1 MERPDSGRFAT
12 AALVGLAGL
21 LVAVRVAGLGQYP
34 LAHPDEGFWACGS
47 RNVVLYGDELLDG
60 RLHPFLSPATFVLL
74 AGWFLAVPPDLV
86 TARAFSAAAGLGACL
101 LLALLAR
108 REVPGRGWLVA
119 FLFGLSS
126 LAVLPHRL
134 VLLEA
139 HQTFWLVLAAVAW
152 LRPGR
157 WGGGGRRARLWDGAA
172 GEEQLDLPPAR
183 LPAHPAPR
191 GVGPRALRAGRAVP
205 GRVGADGRRR
215 LPGRVWAV
223 PGRVRLR
230 IPLRAGG
237 PAFCRRG
244 SDFPHRAVRAAPG
257 AGAGDAGAV
266 ARHRRA
272 ARRAGGRGAGRGR

>member
-1 MERPDSGRFAT
+1 MERAASGRFAT
-12 AALVGLAGL
+12 AALLGLAGL

-86 TARAFSAAAGLGACL
+86 TARAFSAAGLGACL

-108 REVPGRGWLVA
+108 REMPGRGWLVA

-139 HQTFWLVLAAVAW
+139 HQTFWLVLAAFAW
-152 LRPGR
+152 LRPGA
-157 WGGGGRRARLWDGAA
+157 GRRG
-172 GEEQLDLPPAR
+172 PP
-183 LPAHPAPR
+183 
-191 GVGPRALRAGRAVP
+191 
-205 GRVGADGRRR
+205 
-215 LPGRVWAV
+215 
-223 PGRVRLR
+223 
-230 IPLRAGG
+230 
-237 PAFCRRG
+237 G
-244 SDFPHRAVRAAPG
+244 SPSGWRSW
-257 AGAGDAGAV
+257 
-266 ARHRRA
+266 
-272 ARRAGGRGAGRGR
+272 